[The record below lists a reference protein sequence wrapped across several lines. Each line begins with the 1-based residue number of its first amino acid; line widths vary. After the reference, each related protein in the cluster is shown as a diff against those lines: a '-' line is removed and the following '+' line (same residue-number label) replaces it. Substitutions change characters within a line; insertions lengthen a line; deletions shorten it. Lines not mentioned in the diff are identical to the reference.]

1 MEMHK
6 EKMERWVVKIESL
19 CSKVEEQIKIWEN
32 TFSSKLYKMD
42 EAVNKTEIFVKSVR
56 YIQLQEQS
64 RLNKSLQEIVENIEI
79 RSKNETELIG
89 EHMNSMLES
98 MSSKIEEFMAVTAC
112 VSSSQ
117 TFPDYV
123 VRFSTVNFKEG
134 IDNLDKFKSSGK
146 FICEIPGLY
155 YISAHIYT
163 NTQGYG
169 FNVKKNGVNIAT
181 SASGS
186 GSTDTTNPISAVV
199 ELQPKDTLYV
209 YAGHY
214 IYASQSCMSIMKI
227 N

>member
-1 MEMHK
+1 M
-6 EKMERWVVKIESL
+6 
-19 CSKVEEQIKIWEN
+19 N
-32 TFSSKLYKMD
+32 T
-42 EAVNKTEIFVKSVR
+42 
-56 YIQLQEQS
+56 
-64 RLNKSLQEIVENIEI
+64 
-79 RSKNETELIG
+79 
-89 EHMNSMLES
+89 MLES
-98 MSSKIEEFMAVTAC
+98 MSSKIEEFSVADKKRHDTMELMQYTLLQEQKQLNQSFDLLLKNTKLGSNKTINELFAKQQKVAVTAC

-134 IDNLDKFKSSGK
+134 IDNLDMFKFRW
-146 FICEIPGLY
+146 EI
-155 YISAHIYT
+155 SHIYT

-169 FNVKKNGVNIAT
+169 FNVKKNGMNIAT

-199 ELQPKDTLYV
+199 ELQPNDTLYV

-214 IYASQSCMSIMKI
+214 IYSSQSCMSIMKI